1 MEEARIAFP
10 VGKGQVN
17 RVEDVKTVQ
26 QLLNSRSNG
35 TLSVDGIVGI
45 RTQTAITHFQRQI
58 VGMHSPDGIV
68 SPNGPTLRKLNHLH
82 IRRPAT
88 SQPSFSSDSGDSVSE
103 ELYLN
108 AARELNCEVAAIKA
122 VVMTETALRSAFISP
137 GKPKILYE
145 RHYFRRLTQGR
156 YDHSYPEI
164 SGERYK
170 QYGSHELQYERLE
183 KAMALDRQAA
193 LMSVSWGAF
202 QIMGANYR
210 SAGFN
215 ELEDFVSA
223 MKNTNGQVF
232 AFINHIKNTPTLRT
246 ALQNKDWSTFAKLY
260 NGKKYA
266 ERNYHIK
273 MANNYHSLTSR
284 Q

>member
-10 VGKGQVN
+10 VGNGQIN

-35 TLSVDGIVGI
+35 TLSVDGIVGT
-45 RTQTAITHFQRQI
+45 RTQAAIIHFQRQI
-58 VGMHSPDGIV
+58 VGMGTPDGIV
-68 SPNGPTLRKLNHLH
+68 SPHGPTLRKLNHLH
-82 IRRPAT
+82 TRRPAT
-88 SQPSFSSDSGDSVSE
+88 SQPSFSGNSGDSVSE

-122 VVMTETALRSAFISP
+122 IVMTETALRSAFISP

-156 YDHSYPEI
+156 YDRAYPEI

-183 KAMALDRQAA
+183 TAMTLDRQAA
-193 LMSVSWGAF
+193 LMSASWGAF

-215 ELEDFVSA
+215 DIESFVSA
-223 MKNTNGQVF
+223 MGNINGQVF
-232 AFINHIKNTPTLRT
+232 SFINHIKNTPALRS
-246 ALQNKDWSTFAKLY
+246 ALQNKDWTTFARLY
-260 NGKKYA
+260 NGRKYA

-273 MANNYHSLTSR
+273 MANNYHLLTTR
-284 Q
+284 

>member
-122 VVMTETALRSAFISP
+122 VVMTETALNSAFLSP

-156 YDHSYPEI
+156 YDRSHPDI
-164 SGERYK
+164 SGSRYTS
-170 QYGSHELQYERLE
+170 YGLESQQYERLE
-183 KAMALDRQAA
+183 TAIILDRRAA
-193 LMSVSWGAF
+193 WMSASWGAF
-202 QIMGANYR
+202 QIMGENYR
-210 SAGFN
+210 TAGFDDI
-215 ELEDFVSA
+215 ESFVSA
-223 MKNTNGQVF
+223 MRSIDGQVF
-232 AFINHIKNTPTLRT
+232 AFINHVKNTPILLSALRH
-246 ALQNKDWSTFAKLY
+246 KDWVKFARSY
-260 NGKKYA
+260 NGVSYA
-266 ERNYHIK
+266 EKHYDVKI
-273 MANNYHSLTSR
+273 ANNYQRLTNR
-284 Q
+284 